1 MNLILNKTVPFFRA
15 KDDYAFCNLLLQAG
29 VRIAQREAC
38 DDHHLYFLAWNG
50 RAWFLCIP
58 HQPRSSHTLLPL
70 PGNATAAR
78 AQYHALAA
86 RHGGATAGSSWQ
98 TFPGAK
104 ADEYRVYTR
113 DLHGVH
119 AHLVYIAADGRPAGI
134 TPQPVGNTLVN
145 ALCRDQ
151 AAHELHFPEG
161 RARLYRRDGAHYAL
175 LQDFADGKYLRDAVL
190 LPPGADADVAFLAQ
204 AFAWGIPLRDG
215 WNGRHLHAH
224 CLLLQRDDAPQ
235 VYAARLH
242 DGHVSGLV
250 ILPEAES
257 EIRLSAV
264 LRTGLLDRSLTRRTL
279 AAIAGVTLC
288 QWLHSPDYAIRYAL
302 LSHDGAHYALEAWGA
317 EDFRLCRLGA
327 ASDFLPQVMR
337 WLGDYP
343 WFGEAQEVIRSY
355 GAADSLSHAA

>member
-1 MNLILNKTVPFFRA
+1 MNFILDKTVPFFRA
-15 KDDYAFCNLLLQAG
+15 KDDYPFCDLLLRAG
-29 VRIAQREAC
+29 VRIAQREEYSG
-38 DDHHLYFLAWNG
+38 HHLYHLAWNG

-70 PGNATAAR
+70 PGNATAAK

-86 RHGGATAGSSWQ
+86 CHGGVDAGANWQ
-98 TFPGAK
+98 VHPGVK
-104 ADEYRVYTR
+104 SGEYCVYTR

-119 AHLVYIAADGRPAGI
+119 AHLVHIAADGRPAGI

-215 WNGRHLHAH
+215 WNGRHLHTR

-235 VYAARLH
+235 IYAARLH

-250 ILPEAES
+250 LLPEAEN
-257 EIRLSAV
+257 EIRLSAI
-264 LRTGLLDRSLTRRTL
+264 LRSGLLDRSLTRHTL
-279 AAIAGVTLC
+279 ATVHDVTLC
-288 QWLHSPDYAIRYAL
+288 QWLQSPTYSIRYAL
-302 LSHDGAHYALEAWGA
+302 LGYDGAHYALEAWGA
-317 EDFRLCRLGA
+317 EDFRLCRL
-327 ASDFLPQVMR
+327 SDKAEFIPQVLR

-343 WFGEAQEVIRSY
+343 WFGEPQEVIRSY
-355 GAADSLSHAA
+355 GVAEILHAA